1 MKRITQYLLKHKN
14 QYLFI
19 LLILLL
25 VDIAQLFIPMIIRSA
40 INNISELKSMNQ
52 LIQSSLWLFGFAL
65 IVTIGRFVYGVSLRK
80 MALSFDYQNQ
90 LALYEKYL
98 QLPDSFFHTH
108 EIGDLMSRISHDTLS
123 IRRFMIMGLVS
134 AIDIV
139 FMGITSLMM
148 MIYLSPYLSM
158 VAILPLIVL
167 IFITRYFSRHIHG
180 IFKKIQQTFGS
191 ITSSVRETLIGM
203 KVIRTFTREDYY
215 LKRFTDLCQSYL
227 KINMNLAKL
236 MGVFHPSIGLLVSIT
251 TFIVYLVGGKLV
263 MDKTISLG
271 NLIAFAQY
279 IQTLSWPMMAFGF
292 VVNLYQRSSISLK
305 RIEEILASPS
315 ADALQKIRIRPAFT
329 SHKLSIN
336 KLSFT
341 YPETKKAI
349 ITNLNLEVPNG
360 QIIAIT
366 GPTGSGKT
374 TLISLLLRIWE
385 APPQSMFINDHSI
398 DSIELDYYR
407 SLFSYVS
414 QDTFLFSTSI
424 KENIAFGKPDASMEE
439 IIRASKL
446 SELHSDLDQFDQGY
460 DTLVGE
466 RGVTLSGGQKQRL
479 ALARALLMERPFLIL
494 DDPLSA
500 VDPETEEKIVE
511 QLKSYLREKGFTCLM
526 ISHKITGLAW
536 ADQIIV
542 IDRGAIVEKGK
553 HENLI
558 HNKSYYAYLYKKQF
572 LEGWKELDHD
582 SR

>member
-1 MKRITQYLLKHKN
+1 MKRITQYLIAHKN
-14 QYLFI
+14 EYIFI

-25 VDIAQLFIPMIIRSA
+25 VDVAQLFIPMIIRSA
-40 INNISELKSMNQ
+40 INNISQLKSMDQ
-52 LIQSSLWLFGFAL
+52 LILSSLWLFGFAI
-65 IVTIGRFVYGVSLRK
+65 IVTVGRFVYGVSLRK

-158 VAILPLIVL
+158 MAILPLIVL

-227 KINMNLAKL
+227 KINMTLAKL

-263 MDKTISLG
+263 MDQTISLG

-315 ADALQKIRIRPAFT
+315 ADALQKL
-329 SHKLSIN
+329 KLKPDFISPSIN
-336 KLSFT
+336 IKNLNFT
-341 YPETKKAI
+341 YPESKKAI
-349 ITNLNLEVPNG
+349 IKELNLEISNG
-360 QIIAIT
+360 QILAIT

-374 TLISLLLRIWE
+374 TLISLLLRIWD
-385 APPQSMFINDHSI
+385 APTQNIFMNEHSI

-407 SLFSYVS
+407 SQFSYVS
-414 QDTFLFSTSI
+414 QDTFLFSASI

-439 IIRASKL
+439 IIRVSKL

-460 DTLVGE
+460 DTLIGE

-500 VDPETEEKIVE
+500 VDPETEEKIIE
-511 QLKSYLREKGFTCLM
+511 KLKAYLREKNYVCIM

-536 ADQIIV
+536 ADKIVV
-542 IDRGAIVEKGK
+542 IDKGEISEQGK
-553 HENLI
+553 HEDLVQ
-558 HNKSYYAYLYKKQF
+558 KKGYYAYLYKKQF
-572 LEGWKELDHD
+572 LEGWKELNHD
-582 SR
+582 S

>member
-1 MKRITQYLLKHKN
+1 MKRITQYLIAHKN
-14 QYLFI
+14 EYIFI

-25 VDIAQLFIPMIIRSA
+25 VDVAQLFIPMIIRSA
-40 INNISELKSMNQ
+40 INNISQLKSMDQ
-52 LIQSSLWLFGFAL
+52 LILSSLWLFGFAI
-65 IVTIGRFVYGVSLRK
+65 IVTVGRFVYGVSLRK

-158 VAILPLIVL
+158 MAILPLIVL

-227 KINMNLAKL
+227 KINMTLAKL

-263 MDKTISLG
+263 MDQTISLG

-315 ADALQKIRIRPAFT
+315 ADALQKL
-329 SHKLSIN
+329 KLKPDFISPSIN
-336 KLSFT
+336 IKNLNFT
-341 YPETKKAI
+341 YPESKKAI
-349 ITNLNLEVPNG
+349 IKELNLEISNG
-360 QIIAIT
+360 QILAIT

-374 TLISLLLRIWE
+374 TLISLLLRIWD
-385 APPQSMFINDHSI
+385 APTQNIFMNEHSI

-407 SLFSYVS
+407 SQFSYVS
-414 QDTFLFSTSI
+414 QDTFLFSASI

-439 IIRASKL
+439 IIRVSKL

-460 DTLVGE
+460 DTLIGE

-500 VDPETEEKIVE
+500 VDPETEEKIIE
-511 QLKSYLREKGFTCLM
+511 KLKVYLREKNYVCIM

-536 ADQIIV
+536 ADKIVV
-542 IDRGAIVEKGK
+542 IDKGEISEQGK
-553 HENLI
+553 HEDLVQ
-558 HNKSYYAYLYKKQF
+558 KKGYYAYLYKKQF
-572 LEGWKELDHD
+572 LEGWKELNHD
-582 SR
+582 S

>member
-1 MKRITQYLLKHKN
+1 MKRISQYILAHKKE
-14 QYLFI
+14 YIFI
-19 LLILLL
+19 LLVLLL
-25 VDIAQLFIPMIIRSA
+25 VDVAQLFIPMIIRSA
-40 INNISELKSMNQ
+40 INNISQLKSMDQ
-52 LIQSSLWLFGFAL
+52 LILSSVWLFGFAL
-65 IVTIGRFVYGVSLRK
+65 IVTVGRFAYGVSLRK

-158 VAILPLIVL
+158 MAILPLIVL

-227 KINMNLAKL
+227 KINMTLAKL

-263 MDKTISLG
+263 IDQVISLG

-315 ADALQKIRIRPAFT
+315 ADALQKI
-329 SHKLSIN
+329 KLTPEISN
-336 KLSFT
+336 HNLSFKNLNFS
-341 YPETKKAI
+341 YPESKKVI
-349 ITNLNLEVPNG
+349 IKQLNLEVGSG
-360 QIIAIT
+360 QILAIT

-385 APPQSMFINDHSI
+385 APSQSIFMNEYSI
-398 DSIELDYYR
+398 DSIELDFYR

-414 QDTFLFSTSI
+414 QDTFLFSASI

-439 IIRASKL
+439 IIRVSQL

-460 DTLVGE
+460 DTLIGE

-500 VDPETEEKIVE
+500 VDPETEEKIIDK
-511 QLKSYLREKGFTCLM
+511 LKTYLRDRNYVCIM

-536 ADQIIV
+536 ADKIVV
-542 IDRGAIVEKGK
+542 IDKGEISEQGK
-553 HENLI
+553 HEILVQE
-558 HNKSYYAYLYKKQF
+558 KGYYAYLYKKQF
-572 LEGWKELDHD
+572 LEGWKELNHD
-582 SR
+582 S